1 MTTRLCL
8 ETLVMMTLLLLR
20 ITMSALER
28 IDALER
34 AMRNI
39 EARVARLET
48 HASPRSDA
56 APNNLDCSALAPS
69 SHLYIG
75 LINDDEGARAE
86 RSRFGAL
93 INDDES
99 AVLTDTPAT
108 GEPPGSICASPDRWD
123 MLNRRIEMLEH
134 ACEGVRSEVAAARR
148 SDESRAVDDGAA
160 SSLEAR
166 TAAPPLAGR
175 LENAAA
181 RLEQNINIRGDPHEA
196 PQPPP
201 PPSTSAPGAA
211 EEPRSSHSAS
221 LTAAV

>member
-1 MTTRLCL
+1 
-8 ETLVMMTLLLLR
+8 
-20 ITMSALER
+20 MSALER

-34 AMRNI
+34 AMVSI

-48 HASPRSDA
+48 HTSPRSEA

-108 GEPPGSICASPDRWD
+108 GESQGSICASPDRWD

-148 SDESRAVDDGAA
+148 SDESRAVDEGVA
-160 SSLEAR
+160 SSVETR

-181 RLEQNINIRGDPHEA
+181 RLEQNVNLRRDPRALHVA

-201 PPSTSAPGAA
+201 SPSTAAHGAA

-221 LTAAV
+221 LTAAL